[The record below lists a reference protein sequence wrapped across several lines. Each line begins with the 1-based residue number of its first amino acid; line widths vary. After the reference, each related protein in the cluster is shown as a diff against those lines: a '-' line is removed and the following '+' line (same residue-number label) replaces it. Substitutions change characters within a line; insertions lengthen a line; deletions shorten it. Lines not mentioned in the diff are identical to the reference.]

1 MTLEELKENFLI
13 LDDWEDRYRYLIELG
28 KTLPA
33 LEDQYKTEENRI
45 QGCMSKVWMIHHF
58 EDHRLQLKADS
69 DTLIVKGLVFLIL
82 TIYHNQA
89 KQDLDQIKIEEIF
102 KEFELEK
109 HLTANRRNGFFSM
122 VEKIKHLSL
131 LA

>member
-1 MTLEELKENFLI
+1 MTLEELQENFLI

-28 KTLPA
+28 KTLPT

-45 QGCMSKVWMIHHF
+45 QGCLSKVWMIYHF
-58 EDHRLQLKADS
+58 ENDRLQLKADS

-82 TIYHNQA
+82 TIYQNQTKA
-89 KQDLDQIKIEEIF
+89 HLNQIDINAIF
-102 KEFELEK
+102 KQFELEK

-122 VEKIKHLSL
+122 VEKIRQLSL
-131 LA
+131 T